1 VLEWMSLLEWI
12 FITELVLLI
21 TAGLFWLISLTMAR
35 QAPNDVFVVY
45 FRTFWKVLLRR
56 RMALAAAVSA
66 LDADKARQYEEMKES
81 GDVEGI
87 KTLLSEQTEQQE
99 FDDSEVGALVAQ
111 ARKEQRPATDAG
123 EEAPPPMSA
132 TVSVTVVPFSPRE
145 ELVSFNRDG
154 AVIKVTCGSEEGNA
168 NKAAIEL
175 LSALLGVK
183 SYQLTLVKGHYRA
196 NKVIQIAGLDQAQ
209 VLAKAAA
216 FA

>member
-1 VLEWMSLLEWI
+1 MSLLEWM

-35 QAPNDVFVVY
+35 QAPNDPLVVY
-45 FRTFWKVLLRR
+45 FRTFWKILLRR

-66 LDADKARQYEEMKES
+66 LDADKARQYEEMKQT

-87 KTLLSEQTEQQE
+87 KSLLSEQTDQQE
-99 FDDSEVGALVAQ
+99 FGDSEVGALVAH
-111 ARKEQRPATDAG
+111 ARKEQGSSAEVG

-154 AVIKVTCGSEEGNA
+154 AVIKVTCGSDEGTA
-168 NKAAIEL
+168 NKAVIEI
-175 LSALLGVK
+175 LSALLAVK

-196 NKVIQIAGLDQAQ
+196 TKVIQIAGLDQAQ